1 MHTTQSFQRA
11 ASLTVALLL
20 LLTFLTL
27 AKPVSA
33 QTAASSI
40 IGSVEDANGARL
52 PGAKIAA
59 INDGTGQ
66 RREAV
71 SNSDGEFQIIGLPY
85 GKYHVEVTLS
95 GFGQKTLNEMQ
106 IEPNTPFNLKVTL
119 TPAGVTE
126 IVNIT
131 SEGQLLQTEN
141 SAQAT
146 ALTEK
151 ELTSLPTASRNIT
164 HLIVAEPGVSAP
176 LPDRTGSGLNITT
189 TPGTQAEDS
198 AQSLNPSIN
207 GARPTNNSLRLNGI
221 DGTNLLN

>member
-1 MHTTQSFQRA
+1 MHTTPSFQRA

-20 LLTFLTL
+20 LLIFLTL

-33 QTAASSI
+33 QTAAGSI

-52 PGAKIAA
+52 PGAKITA

-71 SNSDGEFQIIGLPY
+71 SNSDGEFQIIGLQN
-85 GKYHVEVTLS
+85 GKYHVEVTLN
-95 GFGQKTLNEMQ
+95 GFGQKTFNEMQ

-164 HLIVAEPGVSAP
+164 HADRRADQGLVGVALASTHIQREPGQRPARG
-176 LPDRTGSGLNITT
+176 LLRSG
-189 TPGTQAEDS
+189 Q
-198 AQSLNPSIN
+198 
-207 GARPTNNSLRLNGI
+207 
-221 DGTNLLN
+221 